1 MTKTPKEID
10 IMNALDNIESGF
22 GFSTDI
28 LLARFFDT
36 TRKTI
41 WEWSKTREEFPNP
54 VKIGPNT
61 TRWNNAEVKVF
72 LDSLNHPEAKKVFPA
87 AGARLMNKPL

>member
-10 IMNALDNIESGF
+10 IMNALDDIESGI
-22 GFSTDI
+22 GFSTDT

-41 WEWSKTREEFPNP
+41 WEWSKTR
-54 VKIGPNT
+54 
-61 TRWNNAEVKVF
+61 RSF
-72 LDSLNHPEAKKVFPA
+72 LIQ
-87 AGARLMNKPL
+87 

>member
-1 MTKTPKEID
+1 MTKTPIE
-10 IMNALDNIESGF
+10 IMNALDNIESGI
-22 GFSTDI
+22 GFSTDA

-54 VKIGPNT
+54 VIFFKGIFNPL
-61 TRWNNAEVKVF
+61 AF
-72 LDSLNHPEAKKVFPA
+72 KKSNIAF
-87 AGARLMNKPL
+87 